1 MAAIIYDPVQFAK
14 KVDKLEK
21 AGGKAA
27 FAVCEALEIIQDL
40 ANHSRMLPK
49 LRCRLTKSGDAR
61 LENCCKFK
69 LVSGYRLVVV
79 RKDGWF
85 VILCL
90 GTHDEADN
98 WIKNNMGVSF
108 DCSRGEVV
116 PAVSLSK
123 EESAENTCQE
133 GDVPPGIHDLDIP
146 LDEVLDH
153 QTIDEIFCGISRN
166 QQSRPS

>member
-27 FAVCEALEIIQDL
+27 FAVCEALEIIQNL

-69 LVSGYRLVVV
+69 LVSGYRLVVI

-85 VILCL
+85 VILFL

-116 PAVSLSK
+116 PAVKVSRD
-123 EESAENTCQE
+123 ESGKNVCDEI
-133 GDVPPGIHDLDIP
+133 DYPPSIHDLDVP
-146 LDEVLDH
+146 LDEVLD
-153 QTIDEIFCGISRN
+153 QKTLREIFCGIAGA
-166 QQSRPS
+166 QQC